1 MCTSSLTGKHKY
13 CIIYR
18 TTQET
23 GIIMVP
29 ITPLKNFGFIFG
41 MLLLAAVIPA
51 ADGTA
56 DIYRLD
62 SGDDVVTF
70 TDTPN
75 DRRYQMVQKEFS
87 SRAVP
92 NRKGQG
98 LSDGKKAESLSG
110 KVDPD
115 GAGRNLPVEGVITS
129 TIGFRSD
136 PFNGKLTHHNGL
148 DIAAPTGTPVKPVA
162 PGTVIFSGWK
172 KGYGNTVILEHEDG
186 MVTVYAHHSRNS
198 VNEGE
203 RVDLGTVIAATGSTG
218 RSTGPHLHFEA
229 WRNGTNIT
237 PDFMPGSGS
246 GSSATASSRA
256 PIRRFLQSDGTL
268 LFTNLN

>member
-1 MCTSSLTGKHKY
+1 
-13 CIIYR
+13 
-18 TTQET
+18 
-23 GIIMVP
+23 MVP
-29 ITPLKNFGFIFG
+29 ITGLKDVAVILAI
-41 MLLLAAVIPA
+41 MLLAAGSPA
-51 ADGTA
+51 IDAAA

-75 DRRYQMVQKEFS
+75 DRRYQMVQKEPS
-87 SRAVP
+87 SRAASHS
-92 NRKGQG
+92 KGQG
-98 LSDGKKAESLSG
+98 QSVVNRVAAPIGKAEPA
-110 KVDPD
+110 VF
-115 GAGRNLPVEGVITS
+115 GRNLPVDGVITS
-129 TIGFRSD
+129 TIGFRND

-148 DIAAPTGTPVKPVA
+148 DIAAPSGTPVKPVA

-172 KGYGNTVILEHEDG
+172 KGYGNTVILEHDDG

-198 VNEGE
+198 VSEGE
-203 RVDLGTVIAATGSTG
+203 RVDLGSVIAATGSTG

-237 PDFMPGSGS
+237 SDFMPGSS
-246 GSSATASSRA
+246 PDSSASAASRA

>member
-1 MCTSSLTGKHKY
+1 
-13 CIIYR
+13 
-18 TTQET
+18 
-23 GIIMVP
+23 MVP
-29 ITPLKNFGFIFG
+29 ITPLKDFGKILVT
-41 MLLLAAVIPA
+41 LLLTAVSLA
-51 ADGTA
+51 ADAAA

-62 SGDDVVTF
+62 NGDDVITF

-75 DRRYQMVQKEFS
+75 DRRYQMVQKELS
-87 SRAVP
+87 SRAVS
-92 NRKGQG
+92 NRKGLGQ
-98 LSDGKKAESLSG
+98 SDGKKTESPSVKADPDLSG
-110 KVDPD
+110 
-115 GAGRNLPVEGVITS
+115 RSLPIEGVITS
-129 TIGFRSD
+129 TTGFRND

-198 VNEGE
+198 VSEGE

-237 PDFMPGSGS
+237 SDFMPGSS
-246 GSSATASSRA
+246 SDSSASDASRA

-268 LFTNLN
+268 LFTNL

>member
-1 MCTSSLTGKHKY
+1 
-13 CIIYR
+13 
-18 TTQET
+18 
-23 GIIMVP
+23 MVP
-29 ITPLKNFGFIFG
+29 INPVKKVCTILLS
-41 MLLLAAVIPA
+41 LLLVAVGLAANGA
-51 ADGTA
+51 A

-75 DRRYQMVQKEFS
+75 DRRYQMVQKERS
-87 SRAVP
+87 SRAVL
-92 NRKGQG
+92 NGKEQGQ
-98 LSDGKKAESLSG
+98 SAAKKAESVTGKADPGLSG
-110 KVDPD
+110 
-115 GAGRNLPVEGVITS
+115 RSLPVAGVITS
-129 TIGFRSD
+129 TIGFRND

-148 DIAAPTGTPVKPVA
+148 DIAAPAGTPVKPVA
-162 PGTVIFSGWK
+162 PGIVIFSGWK

-198 VNEGE
+198 VSEGE
-203 RVDLGTVIAATGSTG
+203 RVDLGSVIAATGSTG

-237 PDFMPGSGS
+237 PDFMPA
-246 GSSATASSRA
+246 GSSVGPTASSSSA
-256 PIRRFLQSDGTL
+256 PIRRILQSDGTL

>member
-1 MCTSSLTGKHKY
+1 
-13 CIIYR
+13 
-18 TTQET
+18 
-23 GIIMVP
+23 MVL
-29 ITPLKNFGFIFG
+29 ITPLKNVCPILVI
-41 MLLLAAVIPA
+41 LLLAVVTPVTDA
-51 ADGTA
+51 AA

-70 TDTPN
+70 TDSPN
-75 DRRYQMVQKEFS
+75 DRRYQMVQKELP
-87 SRAVP
+87 SRAVSS
-92 NRKGQG
+92 RKGQG
-98 LSDGKKAESLSG
+98 LSDVKKTESPSGKAE
-110 KVDPD
+110 PD
-115 GAGRNLPVEGVITS
+115 GAGRNLPVDGVITS
-129 TIGFRSD
+129 TMGFRND

-186 MVTVYAHHSRNS
+186 MITVYAHHSRNS
-198 VNEGE
+198 VSEGE

-246 GSSATASSRA
+246 ESPATASSSA

>member
-1 MCTSSLTGKHKY
+1 
-13 CIIYR
+13 
-18 TTQET
+18 
-23 GIIMVP
+23 MVP
-29 ITPLKNFGFIFG
+29 IAPVKKVCIILVS
-41 MLLLAAVIPA
+41 LLLAAVSSA
-51 ADGTA
+51 REGAA

-75 DRRYQMVQKEFS
+75 DRRYQRVQKELP
-87 SRAVP
+87 SRTVSHS
-92 NRKGQG
+92 RGQG
-98 LSDGKKAESLSG
+98 QAAVKKTESLPGRDDSG
-110 KVDPD
+110 LT
-115 GAGRNLPVEGVITS
+115 GRSLPVAGVITS
-129 TIGFRSD
+129 TTGFRND

-148 DIAAPTGTPVKPVA
+148 DIAAPSGTPVKPVA

-198 VNEGE
+198 VSEGE
-203 RVDLGTVIAATGSTG
+203 RVDLGSVIAATGSTG

-237 PDFMPGSGS
+237 PDFMPGSSS
-246 GSSATASSRA
+246 GSPATASSSA

>member
-1 MCTSSLTGKHKY
+1 
-13 CIIYR
+13 
-18 TTQET
+18 
-23 GIIMVP
+23 MVP
-29 ITPLKNFGFIFG
+29 IAPVKKVCLILVS
-41 MLLLAAVIPA
+41 LLLAIVSPA
-51 ADGTA
+51 ADGAA

-62 SGDDVVTF
+62 SGEDVVTF

-75 DRRYQMVQKEFS
+75 DRRFQMVQKELP
-87 SRAVP
+87 SRATSLS
-92 NRKGQG
+92 KGQG
-98 LSDGKKAESLSG
+98 RSVVKNAESLPGKADPGLSG
-110 KVDPD
+110 KC
-115 GAGRNLPVEGVITS
+115 LPVAGIITS
-129 TIGFRSD
+129 TTGFRND

-162 PGTVIFSGWK
+162 PGMVIFSGWK

-198 VNEGE
+198 VSEGE
-203 RVDLGTVIAATGSTG
+203 RVDLGSVIAATGSTG

-237 PDFMPGSGS
+237 SDFMPGSS
-246 GSSATASSRA
+246 PDRPATASSGA
-256 PIRRFLQSDGTL
+256 PIRRFLQNDGTL

>member
-1 MCTSSLTGKHKY
+1 
-13 CIIYR
+13 
-18 TTQET
+18 
-23 GIIMVP
+23 MVRM
-29 ITPLKNFGFIFG
+29 TPLKNFYLLPV
-41 MLLLAAVIPA
+41 MLLLAAVSPA
-51 ADGTA
+51 TDAVA

-75 DRRYQMVQKEFS
+75 DRRYQMVQKELA
-87 SRAVP
+87 SRTAPV
-92 NRKGQG
+92 RKGQARSDVKKTEG
-98 LSDGKKAESLSG
+98 LPDRAEPLPSG
-110 KVDPD
+110 
-115 GAGRNLPVEGVITS
+115 RSLPVAGVITS
-129 TIGFRSD
+129 TTGLRND

-148 DIAAPTGTPVKPVA
+148 DIAAPAGTPVKPVA
-162 PGTVIFSGWK
+162 PGRVIFSGWK

-198 VNEGE
+198 VSEGE
-203 RVDLGTVIAATGSTG
+203 RVDLGSVIAATGSTG

-237 PDFMPGSGS
+237 PDFIPGGS
-246 GSSATASSRA
+246 HDSPATAASGA

-268 LFTNLN
+268 MFTNL